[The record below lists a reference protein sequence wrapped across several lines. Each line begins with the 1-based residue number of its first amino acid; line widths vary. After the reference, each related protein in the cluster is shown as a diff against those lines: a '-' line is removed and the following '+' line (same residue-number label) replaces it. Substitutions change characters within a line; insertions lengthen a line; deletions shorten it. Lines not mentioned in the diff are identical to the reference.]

1 MHVKC
6 LVLVNR
12 KKLKEYIWSFVRK
25 YLCVKWIPPTTAV
38 YGELGRYPL
47 YSSRYVR
54 ILKYWLR
61 LIQTDNIIMQT
72 VYKISYEDCLKGK
85 KNWVSIVKKLPYDY
99 GFNYVFDNQ
108 TVVNEVVF
116 LSMFKQR
123 ILIIIINHIYI
134 ALFSYIGIRSKVLY
148 NFKGII
154 MNDTHVKKEQSS
166 KT

>member
-1 MHVKC
+1 
-6 LVLVNR
+6 
-12 KKLKEYIWSFVRK
+12 
-25 YLCVKWIPPTTAV
+25 
-38 YGELGRYPL
+38 
-47 YSSRYVR
+47 
-54 ILKYWLR
+54 
-61 LIQTDNIIMQT
+61 MQT

-134 ALFSYIGIRSKVLY
+134 ALFSYIGIRSNVLY
-148 NFKGII
+148 TFKSIL
-154 MNDTHVKKEQSS
+154 MNDTRVKTEQSS